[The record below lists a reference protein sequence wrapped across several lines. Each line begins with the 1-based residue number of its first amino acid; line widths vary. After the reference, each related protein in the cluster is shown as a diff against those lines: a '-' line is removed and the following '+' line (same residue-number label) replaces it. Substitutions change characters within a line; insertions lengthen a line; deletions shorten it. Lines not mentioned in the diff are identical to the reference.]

1 MTLSYSLA
9 TSTRYLLSLD
19 LAKLRSDSKFIV
31 FRLWHVIRSFV
42 ADPSTIRLRVLDAR
56 LTSSYIPIECGST
69 TTSDF
74 PPCFSSTL
82 KNSCEALGIH
92 ENKFLRHE
100 KYLKL
105 FIYLL
110 HFGISSEFM
119 KTNSY
124 AMKNI
129 WKLFI
134 YLLHSGISPFAIAGK
149 SLVNNLNG
157 YY

>member
-9 TSTRYLLSLD
+9 TSTRYLLSQD
-19 LAKLRSDSKFIV
+19 FAKLRSDSKFIV

-74 PPCFSSTL
+74 PPSVSQARW
-82 KNSCEALGIH
+82 KIVA
-92 ENKFLRHE
+92 
-100 KYLKL
+100 KL
-105 FIYLL
+105 
-110 HFGISSEFM
+110 SEFM

-129 WKLFI
+129 WNFSSIYFI
-134 YLLHSGISPFAIAGK
+134 LALVRNSWKQIPTPWKIFENFSSICFILALVP
-149 SLVNNLNG
+149 SLSLAKV
-157 YY
+157 